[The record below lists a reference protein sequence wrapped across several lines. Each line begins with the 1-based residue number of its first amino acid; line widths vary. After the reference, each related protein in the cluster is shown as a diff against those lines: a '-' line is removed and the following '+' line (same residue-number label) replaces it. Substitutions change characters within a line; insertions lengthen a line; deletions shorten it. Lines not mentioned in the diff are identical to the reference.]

1 MSENELEGLLFVIF
15 NIFLPVCFVGICY
28 LCGIWSEKKHYKSI
42 IQREK
47 MLINRPGVTIGKT
60 IVAQQPIARSW
71 LVVGSVAI
79 GQDYFKRFLAMLRN
93 LVGGRVKSY
102 ETLIDRARR
111 EAILRMKENAR
122 GADIILN
129 LRLETSSIGK
139 QSHRKKTM
147 GCVEAFAYGT
157 AVVYKKGSV

>member
-1 MSENELEGLLFVIF
+1 MFLIF
-15 NIFLPVCFVGICY
+15 YIIIPVGFLGFCY
-28 LCGIWSEKKHYKSI
+28 LCGVWAEKKHYKSI
-42 IQREK
+42 IQRER

-71 LVVGSVAI
+71 LVAGSVVI
-79 GQDYFKRFLAMLRN
+79 GQDHFKRFLAVLRN
-93 LVGGRVKSY
+93 LVGGRIKSY

-111 EAILRMKENAR
+111 EAILRMKENAQ

-139 QSHRKKTM
+139 QSHRRKTI
-147 GCVEAFAYGT
+147 GCIEAFAYGT
-157 AVVYKKGSV
+157 AVVYGKRSV